1 MYSGIKVLSKSQMQ
15 AMMFCVKSV
24 AAMRCVRRNDRPPVA
39 ARAIRK

>member
-24 AAMRCVRRNDRPPVA
+24 VAMADQHR
-39 ARAIRK
+39 